1 MELLELFRTWNCW
14 NYLGSG
20 IVRTK
25 KWDCRNSKME
35 FLELESGIVGT
46 I

>member
-1 MELLELFRTWNCW
+1 MELLELESGIVGTGKWNCW

-20 IVRTK
+20 IV
-25 KWDCRNSKME
+25 
-35 FLELESGIVGT
+35 GT